1 MPKIGKIY
9 NVPNNE
15 SEGDFFVAEFK
26 GGDHSNP
33 KNWRKLSYA
42 ERVIEA
48 TTGNKWNEED
58 LPSLR
63 DFMGSQD
70 GMGRMAK
77 LWPAMM
83 MAGDQNK
90 LKAAVQNN
98 LPGFVEFVKDGNDE
112 PIVVFKEH

>member
-1 MPKIGKIY
+1 MKLMPKIGKIY
-9 NVPNNE
+9 NVP
-15 SEGDFFVAEFK
+15 STEGEDEFSVAEFM
-26 GGDHSNP
+26 GGDPLNGKS
-33 KNWRKLSYA
+33 WRKLSYA

-63 DFMGSQD
+63 DFMGSPD

-90 LKAAVQNN
+90 LKAAVQSN
-98 LPGFVEFVKDGNDE
+98 LPGFVR
-112 PIVVFKEH
+112 IS